1 MAKKVASN
9 SNSEPRWMTQCD
21 VMKYNL
27 QIPQDLKQQ
36 LKKEALERE
45 IDMSS
50 YICGLLSGDL
60 KRKKA
65 KK

>member
-1 MAKKVASN
+1 MAKKTSPN

-36 LKKEALERE
+36 LKKEALERN
-45 IDMSS
+45 IDMSA